1 MPPSVTERN
10 GFVRVVFARA
20 NSLLSNGSGCAAK
33 SPNKTRGKNRAIKV
47 LSEILP
53 MGMRADVRRS
63 LLAVFKE
70 VYSNSDVTIKQ
81 LEVKTSLS
89 NGVVKDA
96 LSMLK
101 EMGAIFRVG
110 AKKNGYWLISNRL
123 TGEAEG
129 DGK

>member
-1 MPPSVTERN
+1 
-10 GFVRVVFARA
+10 
-20 NSLLSNGSGCAAK
+20 
-33 SPNKTRGKNRAIKV
+33 
-47 LSEILP
+47 
-53 MGMRADVRRS
+53 MGMRADARRS

-70 VYSNSDVTIKQ
+70 VYSNSEVTIKQ
-81 LEVKTSLS
+81 VEERTSLS

-101 EMGAIFRVG
+101 EMGAIFRIG

-129 DGK
+129 DEK